1 MPRRGVGGEDGA
13 ERGQAGGVG
22 EEQLGVGTGLLGGV
36 AGDDCRRAGSWDG
49 VFVGVRPFGPTVVGW
64 LPSRMTAGCWFPW
77 TTAWRRCR
85 GVPIATLAEEPLL
98 FAEEQ
103 RAPEFNRFAI
113 DAAEPALASRVRTL
127 EVLRMLEQLRRRWSV
142 RTLPSSSLEWTAISP
157 VPLGTR

>member
-1 MPRRGVGGEDGA
+1 MVAVPYDG
-13 ERGQAGGVG
+13 RV
-22 EEQLGVGTGLLGGV
+22 LV
-36 AGDDCRRAGSWDG
+36 
-49 VFVGVRPFGPTVVGW
+49 
-64 LPSRMTAGCWFPW
+64 PW

-127 EVLRMLEQLRRRWSV
+127 EVLRMLEQLATGNLVVGIAHRGGQVARDTRLTGTRRQ
-142 RTLPSSSLEWTAISP
+142 PP
-157 VPLGTR
+157 VPRRSRDNPTWP